1 VTTAKVESEGAAEAG
16 SPEQERVISI
26 WPNVASLS
34 RLAVAPILIALLA
47 WTSAGGA
54 TPAAWVW
61 WTASIIF
68 ALGMATDALDGYL
81 ARRLDSVTQ
90 FGRMID
96 PLVDKVL
103 TQSALVMLASI
114 SMTSQMV
121 PAWAVALILA
131 REVLITGLRGWAEVA
146 GLDFSASPL
155 GKAKTAS
162 QTVAILAAFV
172 FAVPGLLDPVLAVT
186 TVFWLVMLAM
196 TLTLLSGV
204 DYCLRLRRAFQSLN
218 MKI

>member
-1 VTTAKVESEGAAEAG
+1 MATADVENEGAAEAVHQ
-16 SPEQERVISI
+16 ELERVISI

-34 RLAVAPILIALLA
+34 RLAVAPMLIALLA

-61 WTASIIF
+61 WTAAVLF
-68 ALGMATDALDGYL
+68 GFGMATDALDGYL

-103 TQSALVMLASI
+103 TQSAFVMLASI
-114 SMTSQMV
+114 TTTSPMV

-131 REVLITGLRGWAEVA
+131 REVLITGLRGWAEA
-146 GLDFSASPL
+146 SGLDFSASPL

-162 QTVAILAAFV
+162 QTVAIIAAFV
-172 FAVPGLLDPVLAVT
+172 FAVPSLLDPVLAVT
-186 TVFWLVMLAM
+186 VVFTLVMVTMA
-196 TLTLLSGV
+196 LTLLSGV
-204 DYCLRLRRAFQSLN
+204 DYCLRLRRAFQSLE
-218 MKI
+218 